1 MNWKEIVML
10 VIAILGGAFMGAL
23 PKLRELAKKTPTNLD
38 DVALDIVV
46 YVNSLFNG
54 DKGES
59 KKQRAKDLIE
69 QELAKTGAKV
79 TEQVLDKTVEKAVTK
94 MKLAQATAPKDN
106 KGE

>member
-1 MNWKEIVML
+1 MNWREIVKL

-38 DVALDIVV
+38 DVALDTVV
-46 YVNSLFNG
+46 FVEKLFNG

-59 KKQRAKDLIE
+59 KNQRAKDLIE
-69 QELAKTGAKV
+69 QELAKSGTKV
-79 TEQVLDKTVEKAVTK
+79 TEQVLDKAVEKAVTK